1 MIVTYN
7 APCVRVECQ
16 APSSS
21 VSTGIPV
28 VKEYIEVDP
37 YTGEVEVTPSAEAQI
52 LPTIG
57 KRLLQNITI
66 KPIPSNYGLVTW
78 NGSTLT
84 VS

>member
-7 APCVRVECQ
+7 APCVRVEFQ

-28 VKEYIEVDP
+28 VKEYIDADP
-37 YTGEVEVTPSAEAQI
+37 YTGEVEVTPSAETQM
-52 LPTIG
+52 LPTTG

-66 KPIPSNYGLVTW
+66 KPIPSNYGLITW
-78 NGSTLT
+78 NGSVLT